1 MFLFFYN
8 YIIFYYEL
16 YFYYEQYTGPHE
28 HHFIIIFY
36 YEQYP
41 QPAWTVPPA
50 PRGAATHESAPI
62 LGALV

>member
-16 YFYYEQYTGPHE
+16 YFYYEQYPGPHE
-28 HHFIIIFY
+28 HHFIIIFIMNSTPSP

-41 QPAWTVPPA
+41 R